1 MVTKNAVRIGDIAAG
16 TVLVYDEPP
25 SSRLLDRLSGR
36 AVARLGLEQ
45 AQLVREL
52 LDRWPQLGADAR
64 RKLAADLLARA
75 SVAAPA
81 EDTALRAKLEEL
93 VA

>member
-1 MVTKNAVRIGDIAAG
+1 
-16 TVLVYDEPP
+16 VLVYDEPP
-25 SSRLLDRLSGR
+25 SSQLLDRLSGR

-75 SVAAPA
+75 GVAAA
-81 EDTALRAKLEEL
+81 GDEAGLRAKLEEL
-93 VA
+93 VV

>member
-1 MVTKNAVRIGDIAAG
+1 
-16 TVLVYDEPP
+16 VLVYDEPP
-25 SSRLLDRLSGR
+25 SSKLLDRLSGR
-36 AVARLGLEQ
+36 AVAQLGLEH

-64 RKLAADLLARA
+64 RKLAAELLARLGLT
-75 SVAAPA
+75 APEGDA
-81 EDTALRAKLEEL
+81 ALRTKLEEL

>member
-1 MVTKNAVRIGDIAAG
+1 
-16 TVLVYDEPP
+16 VLVYDEPP
-25 SSRLLDRLSGR
+25 SSQLLDRLSGP

-64 RKLAADLLARA
+64 RKLATDLLSHA
-75 SVAAPA
+75 SVAAP
-81 EDTALRAKLEEL
+81 DDDVALRAKLEEL

>member
-1 MVTKNAVRIGDIAAG
+1 MRIGDIAAG

-25 SSRLLDRLSGR
+25 SSQLLDRLSGP

-64 RKLAADLLARA
+64 RKLANDLLSRA
-75 SVAAPA
+75 SVAAP
-81 EDTALRAKLEEL
+81 DDDVALRAKLEEL